1 MCLQEEKMTTKYAK
15 SALRAFLRRNYERF
29 AELQEAQF
37 EKSERELI
45 EIMGDETDAQYPIP
59 MFALI
64 ILIWMFILLF
74 PLILL
79 LDPTYPLTPVS
90 FINLATYYLPLL
102 ATFLTFLVNQRYLV
116 PKCFFRKRYALFF
129 AGNALL
135 LFISLIGREVFY
147 FLIQRKADEGVV
159 EFFSNYCFGAGAGR
173 GHFSVWTVFVFMI
186 ALVLICFVC
195 ILISMFSRLIIRAFV
210 LREKK
215 RSTLE
220 YELKFL
226 KNQLSPHFLF
236 NTLNNITSLIRI
248 DPDLAETSMTKLS
261 QLIRVMLYQ
270 TGDKYISL
278 KEDVGILEKYAELEK
293 LRHDDS
299 FDFKFEYEL
308 ENPDC
313 QVEPLLMMPLMENA
327 MKHCVNPDGKS
338 FAHIKIVQKGDEL
351 SFVSEN
357 SNFPRKAKPNASGL
371 GLTTF
376 KKRLELM
383 YSGHYQYKAGV
394 EDDTYKTELKVEL
407 KKDSV

>member
-1 MCLQEEKMTTKYAK
+1 MTTKYAK
-15 SALRAFLRRNYERF
+15 SALRAFLRRNYEHL

-37 EKSERELI
+37 EKNERELI
-45 EIMGDETDAQYPIP
+45 EIVGDENDTQYPIP
-59 MFALI
+59 TFALM
-64 ILIWMFILLF
+64 ILIWLFILLF

-79 LDPTYPLTPVS
+79 LDPTYPMTQVS
-90 FINLATYYLPLL
+90 FINLASYYLPLL

-116 PKCFFRKRYALFF
+116 PKCFFRKRYVVFF
-129 AGNALL
+129 AGNALI
-135 LFISLIGREVFY
+135 LFISLLGREVFY
-147 FLIQRKADEGVV
+147 FLILRKANEGIVD
-159 EFFSNYCFGAGAGR
+159 FFSNYCFSAGAGR
-173 GHFSVWTVFVFMI
+173 GHFSLWTVLVFLI
-186 ALVLICFVC
+186 ALALICFVC
-195 ILISMFSRLIIRAFV
+195 ILISMFTRQIIRAFI

-248 DPDLAETSMTKLS
+248 DPLLAEQSMTKLS

-299 FDFKFEYEL
+299 FDFRFEYEL

-313 QVEPLLMMPLMENA
+313 LVEPLLMMPLMENA

-338 FAHIKIVQKGDEL
+338 FAHIKIVQQGDKL

-371 GLTTF
+371 GLSTF

-383 YSGHYQYKAGV
+383 YSGRYRYDASV
-394 EDDTYKTELKVEL
+394 EGGMYKTELTVEL

>member
-1 MCLQEEKMTTKYAK
+1 MTTRYAK
-15 SALRAFLRRNYERF
+15 SAFRAFLRRNYERF

-37 EKSERELI
+37 EKGEREII
-45 EIMGDETDAQYPIP
+45 EILGNETDDQYPIP
-59 MFALI
+59 TFVLM
-64 ILIWMFILLF
+64 ILVWMFILLF
-74 PLILL
+74 PLVLL
-79 LDPTYPLTPVS
+79 LDPTSLLTHLS

-116 PKCFFRKRYALFF
+116 PKCFFRKRYVFF
-129 AGNALL
+129 FVGNALL
-135 LFISLIGREVFY
+135 LFLSLLGREIFY
-147 FLIQRKADEGVV
+147 FLVQRKAEETFLDFV
-159 EFFSNYCFGAGAGR
+159 
-173 GHFSVWTVFVFMI
+173 GHGHLSVWTFVVFLI
-186 ALVLICFVC
+186 VLAFICFVC

-248 DPDLAETSMTKLS
+248 DPDLAEKSMTKLS

-327 MKHCVNPDGKS
+327 MKHCVNPDGNS
-338 FAHIKIVQKGDEL
+338 FAHIKIVQKGNEL
-351 SFVSEN
+351 CFNSEN

-371 GLTTF
+371 GLSTF

-383 YSGHYQYKAGV
+383 YSGRYQYTAGV
-394 EDDTYKTELKVEL
+394 EGNVYKTELKMQL
-407 KKDSV
+407 K

>member
-1 MCLQEEKMTTKYAK
+1 MTTKYAK
-15 SALRAFLRRNYERF
+15 SAFRAFLRRNYERF

-37 EKSERELI
+37 EKNERELI
-45 EIMGDETDAQYPIP
+45 EIMGDESDVQYPIP
-59 MFALI
+59 TFVLM
-64 ILIWMFILLF
+64 ILIWLFILLF

-79 LDPTYPLTPVS
+79 LDPTYPVTQVS
-90 FINLATYYLPLL
+90 FINLASYYLPLL

-116 PKCFFRKRYALFF
+116 PKCFFRKRYVVFF
-129 AGNALL
+129 VGNALL
-135 LFISLIGREVFY
+135 LFFSLLGREVFY
-147 FLIQRKADEGVV
+147 FLLQRKAGEGIV
-159 EFFSNYCFGAGAGR
+159 EFFSNYCFSAGAGR
-173 GHFSVWTVFVFMI
+173 GHFSVWTVLVFLI
-186 ALVLICFVC
+186 ALALICFVC
-195 ILISMFSRLIIRAFV
+195 ILISMFTRQIIRAFI

-248 DPDLAETSMTKLS
+248 DPGLAETSMTKLS

-351 SFVSEN
+351 SFVGEN
-357 SNFPRKAKPNASGL
+357 SNFPRKAKANASGL
-371 GLTTF
+371 GLSTF

-383 YSGHYQYKAGV
+383 YAGNYTYKHSIDGNS
-394 EDDTYKTELKVEL
+394 YKTELRL
-407 KKDSV
+407 KLKQ

>member
-1 MCLQEEKMTTKYAK
+1 MTTKYAK
-15 SALRAFLRRNYERF
+15 SAFRAFLRRNYERF

-37 EKSERELI
+37 EKGERELI
-45 EIMGDETDAQYPIP
+45 EIMGDESDVQYPIP
-59 MFALI
+59 TFVLM
-64 ILIWMFILLF
+64 ILIWLFILLF

-79 LDPTYPLTPVS
+79 LDPTYPLTQMS
-90 FINLATYYLPLL
+90 FINLAAYYLPLL

-116 PKCFFRKRYALFF
+116 PKCFFRKRYAVFF
-129 AGNALL
+129 AGNALILFLSL
-135 LFISLIGREVFY
+135 LGREVFY
-147 FLIQRKADEGVV
+147 FLVQRKAGEGVV
-159 EFFSNYCFGAGAGR
+159 DFFSNYCFSAGVGR
-173 GHFSVWTVFVFMI
+173 GHFSLWTVLVFLI
-186 ALVLICFVC
+186 ALALICFVC
-195 ILISMFSRLIIRAFV
+195 ILISMFTRQIIRSFI

-248 DPDLAETSMTKLS
+248 DPDLAEKSMTKLS

-270 TGDKYISL
+270 TSDKYIAL
-278 KEDVGILEKYAELEK
+278 KEDVEILEKYAELEK
-293 LRHDDS
+293 LRHDES

-308 ENPDC
+308 ENPDYP
-313 QVEPLLMMPLMENA
+313 VEPLLMMPLMENA

-338 FAHIKIVQKGDEL
+338 FVHIKIVQKGDEL

-371 GLTTF
+371 GLSTF

-383 YSGHYQYKAGV
+383 YSGRYQYDSRVEGGV
-394 EDDTYKTELKVEL
+394 YSAELKVEL
-407 KKDSV
+407 KKDTV

>member
-1 MCLQEEKMTTKYAK
+1 MTTKYAK
-15 SALRAFLRRNYERF
+15 SAFRAFLRRNYERF

-37 EKSERELI
+37 EKGERELI
-45 EIMGDETDAQYPIP
+45 EIMGDENDAQYPIP
-59 MFALI
+59 TFVLM
-64 ILIWMFILLF
+64 ILIWLFILLF

-79 LDPTYPLTPVS
+79 LDPTYPLTQIS

-135 LFISLIGREVFY
+135 LFISLLGREVFY
-147 FLIQRKADEGVV
+147 FLVQRKAGEGIVD
-159 EFFSNYCFGAGAGR
+159 FFSNYCFSAGAVR
-173 GHFSVWTVFVFMI
+173 GHFSVWTVLVFLI
-186 ALVLICFVC
+186 VLALICFVC
-195 ILISMFSRLIIRAFV
+195 ILISMFSRLIIRAFI

-248 DPDLAETSMTKLS
+248 DPGLAETSMTKLS

-338 FAHIKIVQKGDEL
+338 FARIKIVQKGDEL
-351 SFVSEN
+351 SFVGEN

-371 GLTTF
+371 GLSTF

-383 YSGHYQYKAGV
+383 YSGRYHYEGRV
-394 EDDTYKTELKVEL
+394 EGDVYITELKVKL

>member
-1 MCLQEEKMTTKYAK
+1 MSTRYAK
-15 SALRAFLRRNYERF
+15 SAFRAFLRRNYERF

-37 EKSERELI
+37 EKNERELI
-45 EIMGDETDAQYPIP
+45 EIMGDENDVQYPIP
-59 MFALI
+59 TFALM
-64 ILIWMFILLF
+64 ILIWLFILLF

-79 LDPTYPLTPVS
+79 LDPTYPWTQMS

-116 PKCFFRKRYALFF
+116 PKCFFRKRYVVFF

-135 LFISLIGREVFY
+135 LFLSLLGREVFY
-147 FLIQRKADEGVV
+147 FLIQRKAGEGIV
-159 EFFSNYCFGAGAGR
+159 EFFSNYCFSAGAVR
-173 GHFSVWTVFVFMI
+173 GHFSVWTILVFVI
-186 ALVLICFVC
+186 VLALICFVC
-195 ILISMFSRLIIRAFV
+195 ILISMFSRQIIRAFI

-248 DPDLAETSMTKLS
+248 DPILAEKSMTKLS

-270 TGDKYISL
+270 TTDKFISL
-278 KEDVGILEKYAELEK
+278 KEDVGILEKYAELER

-299 FDFKFEYEL
+299 FDFKFVCEL
-308 ENPDC
+308 ENPERL
-313 QVEPLLMMPLMENA
+313 VEPLLMMPLMENA

-338 FAHIKIVQKGDEL
+338 FVHIFIEQRGDEL
-351 SFVSEN
+351 YFRSEN
-357 SNFPRKAKPNASGL
+357 SNFPRKSKSKSSGL
-371 GLTTF
+371 GLSTF
-376 KKRLELM
+376 HKRLELM
-383 YSGHYQYKAGV
+383 CK
-394 EDDTYKTELKVEL
+394 DTYSYSANIENGVYISILKIKL
-407 KKDSV
+407 K

>member
-1 MCLQEEKMTTKYAK
+1 MSTRYAK
-15 SALRAFLRRNYERF
+15 SAFRAFLRRNYERF

-37 EKSERELI
+37 EKNERELI
-45 EIMGDETDAQYPIP
+45 EIMGDENDVQYPIP
-59 MFALI
+59 TFALM
-64 ILIWMFILLF
+64 ILIWLFILLF

-79 LDPTYPLTPVS
+79 LDPTYPWTQMS

-116 PKCFFRKRYALFF
+116 PKCFFRKRYVVFF

-135 LFISLIGREVFY
+135 LFISLLGREVFY
-147 FLIQRKADEGVV
+147 FLIQRKAGEGIV
-159 EFFSNYCFGAGAGR
+159 EFFSNYCFSAGAVR
-173 GHFSVWTVFVFMI
+173 GHFSVWTILVFVI
-186 ALVLICFVC
+186 VLALICFVC
-195 ILISMFSRLIIRAFV
+195 ILISMFSRQIIRAFI

-248 DPDLAETSMTKLS
+248 DPILAEKSMTKLS

-270 TGDKYISL
+270 TTDKFISL
-278 KEDVGILEKYAELEK
+278 KEDVGILEKYAELER

-299 FDFKFEYEL
+299 FDFKFVCEL
-308 ENPDC
+308 ENPERL
-313 QVEPLLMMPLMENA
+313 VEPLLMMPLMENA

-338 FAHIKIVQKGDEL
+338 FVHIFIEQRGDEL
-351 SFVSEN
+351 YFRSEN
-357 SNFPRKAKPNASGL
+357 SNFPRKSKSKSSGL
-371 GLTTF
+371 ALRWF
-376 KKRLELM
+376 SESRP
-383 YSGHYQYKAGV
+383 SGRGW
-394 EDDTYKTELKVEL
+394 
-407 KKDSV
+407 

>member
-1 MCLQEEKMTTKYAK
+1 MTTKYAK
-15 SALRAFLRRNYERF
+15 SAFRAFLRRNYERL

-37 EKSERELI
+37 EKNERELI
-45 EIMGDETDAQYPIP
+45 EIVGDENDTQYPIP
-59 MFALI
+59 TFALM

-79 LDPTYPLTPVS
+79 LDPTYPMTQVS
-90 FINLATYYLPLL
+90 FISLATYYLPLL

-116 PKCFFRKRYALFF
+116 PKCFFRKRYVVFF
-129 AGNALL
+129 AGNALI
-135 LFISLIGREVFY
+135 LFISLLGREVFY
-147 FLIQRKADEGVV
+147 FLILRKANEGIVD
-159 EFFSNYCFGAGAGR
+159 FFSNYCFSAGAGR
-173 GHFSVWTVFVFMI
+173 GHFSLWTVLVFLI
-186 ALVLICFVC
+186 ALALICFVC
-195 ILISMFSRLIIRAFV
+195 ILISMFTRQIIRAFI

-248 DPDLAETSMTKLS
+248 DPNLAETSMTKLS

-299 FDFKFEYEL
+299 FDFRFEYEL

-313 QVEPLLMMPLMENA
+313 LVEPLLMMPLMENA

-338 FAHIKIVQKGDEL
+338 FAHIKIVQQGDKL

-357 SNFPRKAKPNASGL
+357 GNFPRKAKPNASGL
-371 GLTTF
+371 GLSTF

-383 YSGHYQYKAGV
+383 YSGRYRYDASV
-394 EDDTYKTELKVEL
+394 EGGIYKTELTVEL

>member
-1 MCLQEEKMTTKYAK
+1 MTPKYAR
-15 SALRAFLRRNYERF
+15 SAFRAFLHRNYERF

-45 EIMGDETDAQYPIP
+45 EIMGDENDAQYPIP
-59 MFALI
+59 TFALM

-79 LDPTYPLTPVS
+79 LDPTYPLTQIS
-90 FINLATYYLPLL
+90 FINLASYYLPLL

-116 PKCFFRKRYALFF
+116 PKCFFRKRYVIFF
-129 AGNALL
+129 AGNALILFVSL
-135 LFISLIGREVFY
+135 LGREIFY
-147 FLIQRKADEGVV
+147 FLIQRKAGEGIVD
-159 EFFSNYCFGAGAGR
+159 FFSNYCFSAGAVR
-173 GHFSVWTVFVFMI
+173 GHFSIWTVLVFLI
-186 ALVLICFVC
+186 ALALICFVC
-195 ILISMFSRLIIRAFV
+195 ILISMFTRQIIRAFI

-248 DPDLAETSMTKLS
+248 DPNLAEKSMAKLS

-270 TGDKYISL
+270 TGDKFISL

-299 FDFKFEYEL
+299 FDFKFESEL

-327 MKHCVNPDGKS
+327 MKHCVNPDGES
-338 FAHIKIVQKGDEL
+338 FAHIKIVQKGSEL
-351 SFVSEN
+351 CFSSRN
-357 SNFPRKAKPNASGL
+357 SNFPRKAQPNASGL
-371 GLTTF
+371 GLSTF

-383 YSGHYQYKAGV
+383 YSGRYCYESRIEDGV
-394 EDDTYKTELKVEL
+394 YFSELKITL
-407 KKDSV
+407 K

>member
-1 MCLQEEKMTTKYAK
+1 MQNKGYFCTYKRKIMTTKYAK
-15 SALRAFLRRNYERF
+15 SAFRAFLRRNYERF

-37 EKSERELI
+37 EKGERELI
-45 EIMGDETDAQYPIP
+45 EIMGDENDAQYPIP
-59 MFALI
+59 TFVLM
-64 ILIWMFILLF
+64 ILIWLFILLF

-79 LDPTYPLTPVS
+79 LDPTYPLTQVS
-90 FINLATYYLPLL
+90 LINLACYYLPLL

-129 AGNALL
+129 ADNALILFLSL
-135 LFISLIGREVFY
+135 LGREVFY
-147 FLIQRKADEGVV
+147 FLIHRKAGEGIV
-159 EFFSNYCFGAGAGR
+159 EF
-173 GHFSVWTVFVFMI
+173 
-186 ALVLICFVC
+186 L
-195 ILISMFSRLIIRAFV
+195 
-210 LREKK
+210 KK

-248 DPDLAETSMTKLS
+248 DPNLAETSMTKLS

-313 QVEPLLMMPLMENA
+313 QVEPLLMMPLMENT
-327 MKHCVNPDGKS
+327 MKHCVNPEGNS
-338 FAHIKIVQKGDEL
+338 FAHIKIVQKGNTL
-351 SFVSEN
+351 SFISEN

-371 GLTTF
+371 GLSTF

-383 YSGHYQYKAGV
+383 YGGRYEYKAGV
-394 EDDTYKTELKVEL
+394 EGDVYKTELKVEL

>member
-1 MCLQEEKMTTKYAK
+1 MTTKYAK
-15 SALRAFLRRNYERF
+15 SAFRAFLRRNYERF

-37 EKSERELI
+37 EKGEREII
-45 EIMGDETDAQYPIP
+45 EILGNETDDQYPIP
-59 MFALI
+59 TFVLM
-64 ILIWMFILLF
+64 ILVWMFILLF
-74 PLILL
+74 PLVLL
-79 LDPTYPLTPVS
+79 LDPTSLLTHLS

-116 PKCFFRKRYALFF
+116 PKCFFRKRYVFF
-129 AGNALL
+129 FVGNALL
-135 LFISLIGREVFY
+135 LFLSLLGREIFY
-147 FLIQRKADEGVV
+147 FLVQRKAGETFLDFV
-159 EFFSNYCFGAGAGR
+159 
-173 GHFSVWTVFVFMI
+173 GHGHLSVWTFVVFLI
-186 ALVLICFVC
+186 VLAFICFVC

-248 DPDLAETSMTKLS
+248 DPDLAEKSMTKLS

-327 MKHCVNPDGKS
+327 MKHCVNPDGNS
-338 FAHIKIVQKGDEL
+338 FAHIKIVQKGNEL
-351 SFVSEN
+351 CFNSEN

-371 GLTTF
+371 GLSTF

-383 YSGHYQYKAGV
+383 YSGRYQYTAGV
-394 EDDTYKTELKVEL
+394 EGNVYKTELKMQL
-407 KKDSV
+407 K

>member
-1 MCLQEEKMTTKYAK
+1 MTTKYAK
-15 SALRAFLRRNYERF
+15 SAFRAFLRRNYERF

-45 EIMGDETDAQYPIP
+45 EIMGDEKDSQYPIP
-59 MFALI
+59 TFVLM

-79 LDPTYPLTPVS
+79 LDPTYPMTQLSV
-90 FINLATYYLPLL
+90 INLAGYYLPLL

-116 PKCFFRKRYALFF
+116 PKCFFRKRYVVFF
-129 AGNALL
+129 AGNALI
-135 LFISLIGREVFY
+135 LFISLLGREIFY
-147 FLIQRKADEGVV
+147 FLIQRKAGEGIVD
-159 EFFSNYCFGAGAGR
+159 FFSNAGAVR
-173 GHFSVWTVFVFMI
+173 GHFSVWTVLVFVI
-186 ALVLICFVC
+186 ALAFICFVC
-195 ILISMFSRLIIRAFV
+195 ILISMFMRLIIRAFI

-327 MKHCVNPDGKS
+327 MKHCVNPEGKS
-338 FAHIKIVQKGDEL
+338 FAHIKITQKGDEL
-351 SFVSEN
+351 SFVSRN

-371 GLTTF
+371 GLSTF

-383 YSGHYQYKAGV
+383 YSGRYQYNAGV
-394 EDDTYKTELKVEL
+394 EGDAYKTELKVEL

>member
-1 MCLQEEKMTTKYAK
+1 MTTKYAK
-15 SALRAFLRRNYERF
+15 SAFRAFLRRNYERF

-37 EKSERELI
+37 EKNERKLI
-45 EIMGDETDAQYPIP
+45 EIMGDEKDVQYPIP
-59 MFALI
+59 TFVLM
-64 ILIWMFILLF
+64 ILIWLFILLF

-79 LDPTYPLTPVS
+79 LDPTYPLTGVS

-102 ATFLTFLVNQRYLV
+102 ATFLTFLVNQHYLV
-116 PKCFFRKRYALFF
+116 PKCFFRKRYVVFF

-135 LFISLIGREVFY
+135 LFVSLLGREIFY
-147 FLIQRKADEGVV
+147 FLVQRKAGEGIID
-159 EFFSNYCFGAGAGR
+159 FFSSYCFSAGPGR
-173 GHFSVWTVFVFMI
+173 GHFSIWTVLVFVI
-186 ALVLICFVC
+186 ALAAICFVC
-195 ILISMFSRLIIRAFV
+195 ILISMFTRLIIRAFI

-248 DPDLAETSMTKLS
+248 DPSLAEQSMTKLS

-278 KEDVGILEKYAELEK
+278 EEDVGILEKYAELEK
-293 LRHDDS
+293 LRHDDH

-313 QVEPLLMMPLMENA
+313 QVEPMMMMPLMENA
-327 MKHCVNPDGKS
+327 MKHCVNPDGNS
-338 FAHIKIVQKGDEL
+338 FAHIKIVQRGNEL
-351 SFVSEN
+351 IFVSAN
-357 SNFPRKAKPNASGL
+357 SNFPRKGKPNASGL
-371 GLTTF
+371 GLSTF

-383 YSGHYQYKAGV
+383 YSGRYQYECGV
-394 EDDTYKTELKVEL
+394 EGDTYKCELKLVL
-407 KKDSV
+407 K

>member
-1 MCLQEEKMTTKYAK
+1 MTTKYAK
-15 SALRAFLRRNYERF
+15 SAFRAFLRCNYERF

-37 EKSERELI
+37 EKGEREII
-45 EIMGDETDAQYPIP
+45 EILGNETDDQYPIP
-59 MFALI
+59 TFVLM
-64 ILIWMFILLF
+64 ILVWMFILLF
-74 PLILL
+74 PLVLL
-79 LDPTYPLTPVS
+79 LDPSSPLTHLS
-90 FINLATYYLPLL
+90 FVNLATYYLPLL

-116 PKCFFRKRYALFF
+116 PKCFFRKRYVFF
-129 AGNALL
+129 FVGNALL
-135 LFISLIGREVFY
+135 LFLSLLGREVFY
-147 FLIQRKADEGVV
+147 FLIQRKAGETFLD
-159 EFFSNYCFGAGAGR
+159 FL
-173 GHFSVWTVFVFMI
+173 GHGHLSVWTFVVFVI
-186 ALVLICFVC
+186 VLAFVCFVC

-270 TGDKYISL
+270 TSDKYISL

-308 ENPDC
+308 ENPEC
-313 QVEPLLMMPLMENA
+313 LVEPLLMMPLMENA
-327 MKHCVNPDGKS
+327 MKHCVNPDGNS
-338 FAHIKIVQKGDEL
+338 FAHIKIVQKGNEL
-351 SFVSEN
+351 CFSSEN

-371 GLTTF
+371 GLSTF
-376 KKRLELM
+376 RKRLELM
-383 YSGHYQYKAGV
+383 YSGRYQYHAGV
-394 EDDTYKTELKVEL
+394 EGDAYKTELKVEL
-407 KKDSV
+407 KKEPM

>member
-1 MCLQEEKMTTKYAK
+1 MTTKYAK
-15 SALRAFLRRNYERF
+15 TAFRAFLRRNYERF

-37 EKSERELI
+37 EKGERELI
-45 EIMGDETDAQYPIP
+45 EIMGDENDAQYPIP
-59 MFALI
+59 TFVLM
-64 ILIWMFILLF
+64 ILIWLFILLF

-79 LDPTYPLTPVS
+79 LDPTYPLTQIS
-90 FINLATYYLPLL
+90 FINLAAYYLPLL

-116 PKCFFRKRYALFF
+116 PKCFFRKRYAVFF
-129 AGNALL
+129 AGNALILFLSL
-135 LFISLIGREVFY
+135 LGREVFY
-147 FLIQRKADEGVV
+147 FLVQRKAGEGVV
-159 EFFSNYCFGAGAGR
+159 DFFSNYCFSAGAGR
-173 GHFSVWTVFVFMI
+173 GHFSLWTVLVFLI
-186 ALVLICFVC
+186 ALALICFVC
-195 ILISMFSRLIIRAFV
+195 ILISMFTRLIIRAFI

-248 DPDLAETSMTKLS
+248 DPDLAEKSMTKLS

-270 TGDKYISL
+270 TSDKYIAL

-293 LRHDDS
+293 LRHDDR
-299 FDFKFEYEL
+299 FDFKFEYEF
-308 ENPDC
+308 ENPDYP
-313 QVEPLLMMPLMENA
+313 VEPLLMMPLMENA

-338 FAHIKIVQKGDEL
+338 FVHIKIVQKGDEL

-371 GLTTF
+371 GLSTF
-376 KKRLELM
+376 QKRLELM
-383 YSGHYQYKAGV
+383 YSGRYQYDSRVEGGV
-394 EDDTYKTELKVEL
+394 YRAELKVEL
-407 KKDSV
+407 KKDTV

>member
-1 MCLQEEKMTTKYAK
+1 MTTKYAK
-15 SALRAFLRRNYERF
+15 SALRAFLRRNYERL

-37 EKSERELI
+37 EKGERELI
-45 EIMGDETDAQYPIP
+45 EIMGDENDAQYPIP
-59 MFALI
+59 TFALM

-79 LDPTYPLTPVS
+79 LDPTYPMTQVS

-116 PKCFFRKRYALFF
+116 PKCFFRKRYVVFF
-129 AGNALL
+129 AGNALI
-135 LFISLIGREVFY
+135 LFISLLGREVFY
-147 FLIQRKADEGVV
+147 FLIQRKANEGIVD
-159 EFFSNYCFGAGAGR
+159 FFSNYCFSAGAVR
-173 GHFSVWTVFVFMI
+173 GHFSIWTVLVFLI
-186 ALVLICFVC
+186 VLALICFVC
-195 ILISMFSRLIIRAFV
+195 ILISMFSRQIIRAFI

-270 TGDKYISL
+270 TSDQYISV
-278 KEDVGILEKYAELEK
+278 KEDVEILEKYAELEK

-299 FDFKFEYEL
+299 FDFKFECEL

-313 QVEPLLMMPLMENA
+313 LVEPLLMMPLMENT

-338 FAHIKIVQKGDEL
+338 FAHIKIIQKGDEL
-351 SFVSEN
+351 SFASEN

-371 GLTTF
+371 GLSTF

-383 YSGHYQYKAGV
+383 YSGCYSYEGRV
-394 EDDTYKTELKVEL
+394 EGDVYRTELNVKL